1 MYQKCAF
8 SQLAIGKVGII
19 QFYTWMELQ
28 NDDSQAD
35 IYGQRRGLEWYN
47 GWLTHPIF
55 SKSGDYSKLM
65 RNRIDF
71 KSLFQGFSRSRLP
84 YFTDKEVQLIKD
96 SADFLGIN
104 FWREFKIRAEEI
116 WKGEVS
122 FKHDA
127 DIAFLSESESIYNT
141 RTEVKS
147 YGLLRKIRDYTSYI
161 LCIKIIFL
169 QLHDLIADYNVGIRQ
184 IIRVV
189 G

>member
-8 SQLAIGKVGII
+8 SQSAIGKVGII